1 MNKFFSHL
9 SGWGCFIVL
18 LSLSINLQ
26 AQELNYGIKLGAN
39 INQFRSPHAQ
49 WASKQWTPRPVV
61 GVYLQSHHE
70 TSGFFLQQEV
80 LFSQKTGRLTFVNNG
95 TEQSSGSQ
103 QTPFQGQQIQ
113 RTIQFIEVPLIL
125 GKEIFDQRAALYVG
139 TMISYPI
146 FAQQK
151 GGLPGDDIRYNTQTI
166 NTLLVYQ
173 FGIQLKIRKKM
184 RLDVRYERNL
194 WNVGFVLPSG
204 QRIDDQMHNIQ
215 VALQWDLFSER
226 EDVFRF

>member
-1 MNKFFSHL
+1 M
-9 SGWGCFIVL
+9 L
-18 LSLSINLQ
+18 LSISINLQ
-26 AQELNYGIKLGAN
+26 AQELNYGLKLGTN

-49 WASKQWTPRPVV
+49 WVSKQWTPRPVV
-61 GVYLQSHHE
+61 GMYLQSHHE
-70 TSGFFLQQEV
+70 TTGFFLQQEI
-80 LFSQKTGRLTFVNNG
+80 LLSQKTGRLTFITNN
-95 TEQSSGSQ
+95 TEQNSGSL
-103 QTPFQGQQIQ
+103 QTPSQGQQIQ
-113 RTIQFIEVPLIL
+113 RTIQFIEVPLIF
-125 GKEIFDQRAALYVG
+125 GKEIFDQRAAIYVG

-173 FGIQLKIRKKM
+173 FGVQLKIRKKM
-184 RLDVRYERNL
+184 RLDIRYERNL

-215 VALQWDLFSER
+215 IVLQWDLFSER
-226 EDVFRF
+226 EDIFRF